1 MRGRQNGVGDG
12 VRPGEPILVQPEE
25 LAAGRH
31 QLGVGG
37 KEDRLA
43 LLEEFLSA
51 STTQPMHGDDC
62 IEVVLHRA
70 FAPVADGTLEHPS
83 ECILINKRV
92 LGVPRRGND
101 PNLVGSKSIGQ
112 FGDNELDVGALESLL
127 SEVVPDR
134 R

>member
-1 MRGRQNGVGDG
+1 
-12 VRPGEPILVQPEE
+12 VRPGEPVLVQPEE
-25 LAAGRH
+25 LTAGSH

-43 LLEEFLSA
+43 LLEEFLGA
-51 STTQPMHGDDC
+51 STTQPVHGDNG
-62 IEVVLHRA
+62 IKVVLHRA
-70 FAPVADGTLEHPS
+70 FAPVADGTLEYPS

-101 PNLVGSKSIGQ
+101 PDLVGSKSIGQ
-112 FGDNELDVGALESLL
+112 SGDNELDVGALESLL